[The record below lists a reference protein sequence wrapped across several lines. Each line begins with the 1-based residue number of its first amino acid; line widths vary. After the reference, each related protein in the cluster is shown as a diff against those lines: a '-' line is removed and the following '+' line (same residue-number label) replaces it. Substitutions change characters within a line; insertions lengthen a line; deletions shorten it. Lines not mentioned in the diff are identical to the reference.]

1 MHALLNPHQCQ
12 DVIMTSIQK
21 QSALRHISEDAK
33 LRPFLSPLF
42 DSQTYIKTIIKEGK
56 SEECFNNIV
65 KCVDD
70 INEEIK
76 SYISEHKV

>member
-1 MHALLNPHQCQ
+1 MLSGIICLDPTVMA
-12 DVIMTSIQK
+12 SIQQ